1 MNKQKLLQ
9 LIWRFAIISV
19 FLLNA
24 AFFTTEDVAA
34 SGGSC
39 KEYHTVQ
46 YGDTLYKIG
55 VWYNAYWPDI
65 ANANGIG
72 YPYTIYAGQKLCIP
86 YGSSSGTAGTSVDSS
101 STGGVGLT
109 VTSVKGN
116 DFVTVVA
123 TNLPKKE
130 NFEMRIGKCNSS
142 SSAFLENLKTG
153 TDSGT
158 FTRKYDIP
166 SKYKDVKCLT
176 VYMESIK
183 SSKEAYVSF
192 DNKTNYSVSP
202 VPASAMYFQVIDVEK
217 NSSVTIKIYNL
228 IKGKKYKV
236 FFGPQGSGAPAGY
249 SIDSFIASSSSKPKV
264 LTYSIS
270 KKYKD
275 RTAFDIRVEGMTT
288 PASMVLTIKNQNY

>member
-1 MNKQKLLQ
+1 MSKVKSLHYL
-9 LIWRFAIISV
+9 WRVVIIAV

-24 AFFTTEDVAA
+24 AFITTEPVAA

-39 KEYHTVQ
+39 KDYHTVQ

-55 VWYNAYWPDI
+55 IWYNAYWPDI

-86 YGSSSGTAGTSVDSS
+86 YGSTSGTSGTSG
-101 STGGVGLT
+101 STDGVGLT
-109 VTSVKGN
+109 VISVKAN

-142 SSAFLENLKTG
+142 SSVLVENLKTG

-176 VYMESIK
+176 IYMESIK
-183 SSKEAYVSF
+183 SSKEAFVSF
-192 DNKTNYSVSP
+192 DNKTNYAVSP
-202 VPASAMYFQVIDVEK
+202 VPTTAMYFQVIDVEK

-249 SIDSFIASSSSKPKV
+249 SIDSFIASSSTKPLV

-270 KKYKD
+270 KKYRD

-288 PASMVLTIKNQNY
+288 PASMILTIKNQTY

>member
-1 MNKQKLLQ
+1 MSKHKLLH
-9 LIWRFAIISV
+9 IVWRIAIITV
-19 FLLNA
+19 FLLNV
-24 AFFTTEDVAA
+24 AFITTDDAAA

-39 KEYHTVQ
+39 KDYHTVQ

-55 VWYNAYWPDI
+55 IWYNAYWPDI

-86 YGSSSGTAGTSVDSS
+86 YGSSSGTTDTSGS
-101 STGGVGLT
+101 STGGIALT
-109 VTSVKGN
+109 VTAVKAN
-116 DFVTVVA
+116 SFVTVVA

-130 NFEMRIGKCNSS
+130 NFEMRIGKCNSAS
-142 SSAFLENLKTG
+142 SVLLENLKTG

-183 SSKEAYVSF
+183 SSKEAYISF

-202 VPASAMYFQVIDVEK
+202 VPTTAMYFQVIDVEK

-228 IKGKKYKV
+228 IKGKKYRV
-236 FFGPQGSGAPAGY
+236 FLGPQGSGAPAGY
-249 SIDSFIASSSSKPKV
+249 SIDSFVATSSTKPLV

-275 RTAFDIRVEGMTT
+275 RAAFDIRVEGMTT
-288 PASMVLTIKNQNY
+288 PASMVLTIKNQSN